1 MQITSTVDP
10 FIVELVMYSLLPLQ
24 KNCSRE
30 KVSQGFR
37 NVLKRGAVTP
47 IPILESH
54 YSLED
59 IVEGDFKRLKIGS
72 DTWTWLEY
80 WFVKR
85 QKLLLGIK

>member
-37 NVLKRGAVTP
+37 NVFKKAAWEP
-47 IPILESH
+47 IPILESRK
-54 YSLED
+54 SFENIIERD
-59 IVEGDFKRLKIGS
+59 IKRLKIYS
-72 DTWTWLEY
+72 DTASTSTGSTDL
-80 WFVKR
+80 
-85 QKLLLGIK
+85 